1 MNAVKKRPPRRAGD
15 PKDVDPHTDW
25 NMLGTTTD
33 EGRLAGA
40 KKAVAANRRK
50 PDGSWR
56 KAHPLTG
63 DPDYTADDEEF
74 LAAVLAWRNKSGRAF
89 PTNVELLGLARQLGY
104 VKVPHGYRLVSY
116 GELVAVMTTDLAL
129 PAEERPKLT
138 IFNGEAPCNTAGS

>member
-1 MNAVKKRPPRRAGD
+1 MNTMIKPRRRPAV
-15 PKDVDPHTDW
+15 KDVDPASDW
-25 NMLGTTTD
+25 NKLGTTS
-33 EGRLAGA
+33 EQGRIVGA
-40 KKAVAANRRK
+40 RKSVATNRRK

-74 LAAVLAWRNKSGRAF
+74 IAAVLDWRNKSGRPF

-104 VKVPHGYRLVSY
+104 VKVPHGFRLVSY
-116 GELVAVMTTDLAL
+116 GELVAAMTTDLAL

-138 IFNGEAPCNTAGS
+138 IFNGDASCNTAGS